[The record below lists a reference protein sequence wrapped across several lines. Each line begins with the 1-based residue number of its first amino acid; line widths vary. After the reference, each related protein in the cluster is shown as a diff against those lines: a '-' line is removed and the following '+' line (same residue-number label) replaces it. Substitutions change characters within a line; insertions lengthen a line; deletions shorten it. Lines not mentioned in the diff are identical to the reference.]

1 MPDSRITNL
10 AKVATEY
17 SVGIKKGDRVY
28 ITASPIAQPLTLA
41 VIEQVVKLGGLPHL
55 TAGSG
60 YHHLDLVPGALE
72 LMLKYGT
79 EEQIQYVNPFERMA
93 VNEFDVR
100 IAIKGETNT
109 KALSGVV
116 PDRISL
122 MQAARRELTETLM
135 RRSAEGTL
143 RWIVT
148 LFPTESGAQD
158 ADMSLSD
165 YEDFVYGACMVTD
178 GDAVGRWR
186 DLAARQQKYVDWLKG
201 KKRLQVKGPNCDLT
215 VGIAERLFKNSNGY
229 HNIPDGEIFTG
240 PEETVTDGWVKF
252 TYPAIYQQREV
263 LGVQLEF
270 KNGRVVKAEAE
281 RGKDFLTAVLD
292 IDAGSRTLGEFAIGT
307 NDFIQKFTRN
317 ILFDEKIGGTIHMA
331 LGAAYPE
338 TGGVNKSAVHW
349 DMICDTRDGTEI
361 TADGVP
367 FYRNGEFLIK

>member
-10 AKVATEY
+10 AKVITEY
-17 SVGIKKGDRVY
+17 SVGIKRGDRVY

-41 VIEQVVKLGGLPHL
+41 VIEQVVKLGGLPHI

-60 YHHLDLVPGALE
+60 YHHLDLIPGALD
-72 LMLKYGT
+72 LLLTYGT
-79 EEQIQYVNPFERMA
+79 EEQIQYVNPFERLA

-109 KALSGVV
+109 KALSGVA
-116 PDRISL
+116 PQRIAL
-122 MQAARRELTETLM
+122 MQASRRELTETMM
-135 RRSAEGTL
+135 RRSAEDNL
-143 RWIVT
+143 RWVVT
-148 LFPTESGAQD
+148 LFPTDSGAQD
-158 ADMSLSD
+158 ADMSLRE
-165 YEDFVYGACMVTD
+165 YEDFVYGAGMLEDPDPV
-178 GDAVGRWR
+178 ARWQEFR
-186 DLAARQQKYVDWLKG
+186 VRQDKYIAWLKG
-201 KKRLQVKGPNCDLT
+201 KKRIQVMGPNCELT
-215 VGIAERLFKNSNGY
+215 VGITDRIFLNSCGKRNF
-229 HNIPDGEIFTG
+229 PDGEIFTG
-240 PEETVTDGWVKF
+240 PEETLTEGWVKF

-270 KNGRVVKAEAE
+270 KQGRVVKAEAE
-281 RGKDFLTAVLD
+281 RGKDFLLAVLD
-292 IDAGSRTLGEFAIGT
+292 TDAGARTLGEFAIGT
-307 NDFIQKFTRN
+307 NNFIQKFTRN

-331 LGAAYPE
+331 LGAAYPD

>member
-41 VIEQVVKLGGLPHL
+41 VIEQVVKLGGLPHI

-109 KALSGVV
+109 KALSGVA
-116 PDRISL
+116 PNRISL
-122 MQAARRELTETLM
+122 MQAARRELAELLM

-178 GDAVGRWR
+178 GDAVGHWR
-186 DLAARQQKYVDWLKG
+186 DLAVRQQKYVDWLKG

-215 VGIAERLFKNSNGY
+215 VGIAERIFINSNGY

-270 KNGRVVKAEAE
+270 KNGRVVKADAE
-281 RGKDFLTAVLD
+281 HGQDFLMAVLD
-292 IDAGSRTLGEFAIGT
+292 VDAGSRTLGEFAIGT

-317 ILFDEKIGGTIHMA
+317 MLFDEKIGGTIHMA
-331 LGAAYPE
+331 LGGAYPE
-338 TGGVNKSAVHW
+338 TGGVNQSAVHW